1 MSKKWEATHT
11 AADGTPLM
19 LDDGKL
25 YSQFNWDNFGPAH
38 RGAAS
43 PLVTVDWG
51 TDTET
56 TEDTVSEWQVWYG
69 GGDCHVSYGSKFVNM
84 DSQLLSHYVYLSNAE
99 LQSASYIPPA
109 WVRRILSLPALYPA
123 SKLALDTTA
132 SSTSASYSSRST
144 LSISWPRQ

>member
-84 DSQLLSHYVYLSNAE
+84 DSQLLSHYVYLSNAGAGRV
-99 LQSASYIPPA
+99 ASFASQISYMLEQRFGINVPTSEVIVLMDN
-109 WVRRILSLPALYPA
+109 WRIAEN
-123 SKLALDTTA
+123 K
-132 SSTSASYSSRST
+132 
-144 LSISWPRQ
+144 